1 RCTAGADRWPHGL
14 RHGTAAPVW
23 AVEAPRTAPGP
34 RPHTPAEV
42 DALARAALCARGAV
56 VPAPAPRG
64 RSTRRGVRHA
74 AGHRAGPGG
83 ELACAHGVAH
93 RGPVLPGTAVAATA
107 RAVASWPGR

>member
-1 RCTAGADRWPHGL
+1 PPGDGPARGAAGDRGVGTRRCTAGADRWPHGL

-83 ELACAHGVAH
+83 GWLDAQP
-93 RGPVLPGTAVAATA
+93 RL
-107 RAVASWPGR
+107 